1 MHVYTYVCEYTT
13 HLQAHVHRD
22 TIDIYIYIILK
33 FTYRKCSTGWLCL
46 VSQKC
51 FKTSRGQ
58 GQLAVGSRS
67 IRNRI
72 ATSRCQTTWHAPR
85 GTFGLR
91 SSLYIRALAVE
102 RWSRTF
108 VSSFVDICWGLKWRD
123 EVICKTSYN
132 STVDF
137 CSDALG
143 QPPPTSFHNISSVLK
158 PEKSL
163 QGEGR

>member
-1 MHVYTYVCEYTT
+1 MYIHTYANILRTYKHMFIEIQ
-13 HLQAHVHRD
+13 L
-22 TIDIYIYIILK
+22 IYIILK

-58 GQLAVGSRS
+58 GQLAAGSRS

-102 RWSRTF
+102 RFSRTF

>member
-1 MHVYTYVCEYTT
+1 MYIHTYANILHTYKHMFIEIQ
-13 HLQAHVHRD
+13 L
-22 TIDIYIYIILK
+22 IYIYIILK

-102 RWSRTF
+102 RFSRTF